1 MGVKE
6 TPLQDKI
13 IKYLIRNHIWH
24 FRYQVSNVY
33 GLPDIIAIYNGYFVG
48 IEVKAE
54 DGSGKPSGLQEK
66 VVESIRKA
74 GGYAGIID
82 SMEALEELL
91 ESVHS

>member
-13 IKYLIRNHIWH
+13 ISYLKKNRIWH

-33 GLPDIIAIYNGYFVG
+33 GLPDIIAIYHGYFIG

-54 DGSGKPSGLQEK
+54 DGSGKPSGLQEA
-66 VVESIRKA
+66 VVDSIKEA
-74 GGYAGIID
+74 GGYAAIVD
-82 SMEALEELL
+82 SMQGLKELL
-91 ESVHS
+91 DSVQT

>member
-13 IKYLIRNHIWH
+13 IKYLIKNRIWH

-33 GLPDIIAIYNGYFVG
+33 GLPDIIAIYHGYFIG

-54 DGSGKPSGLQEK
+54 DGSGKPSGLQEA
-66 VVESIRKA
+66 VVASVREA
-74 GGYAGIID
+74 GGYADIID
-82 SMEALEELL
+82 SMDKLKELL
-91 ESVHS
+91 ASVQT